1 MWFLSYLLYPIGS
14 MYGIY
19 ANIWGVLMVNVTKY
33 SIHGSYGYWDSKHPY
48 KWRDTFVAHL
58 FLLGPAA
65 GGLCQGIRRRALRTG
80 LGKGTECTK
89 LIMSTDE

>member
-1 MWFLSYLLYPIGS
+1 MGILSTQKKNAGYILWPI
-14 MYGIY
+14 M
-19 ANIWGVLMVNVTKY
+19 
-33 SIHGSYGYWDSKHPY
+33 
-48 KWRDTFVAHL
+48 AHL

-80 LGKGTECTK
+80 LGKGPECTK